1 MHAVLLPEA
10 FGLWLEACA
19 RWPPL
24 NKPSQG
30 YHSTTVGGINIRSTA
45 LGSPSKIQ
53 ASKTP
58 DSRYFLF
65 SI

>member
-1 MHAVLLPEA
+1 MASLPFEEGKHADA
-10 FGLWLEACA
+10 GKSQA
-19 RWPPL
+19 PL
-24 NKPSQG
+24 SNNFYVVQ
-30 YHSTTVGGINIRSTA
+30 STTVGGINICSTA

-58 DSRYFLF
+58 DPRYFLF